1 MRNARQILDIVLA
14 AFGPQILEPGSDA
27 DALADSKADY
37 QALAHGWKD
46 LVDSYSKND
55 EDSSKLILST
65 TEARRETHRLSWP
78 KLTCGQWLRNAQG
91 VLSSMASNYDM
102 PRLFLGQAAAV
113 AALVAAA
120 IAAARCVN
128 DKAGSFIPVSG
139 ILLVYGVM
147 MFASSYVEEEHHFW
161 YWATTAWF
169 AYLGV
174 RGLKRYARPLCQF
187 CQPLTLLRGN
197 ASAALQTVSATAMLL
212 ATRIVRSWNQT
223 GQKFAGE
230 PDIVKTYLNTNPALL
245 WCLIGATYFWVHLNL
260 ISGLSGLP
268 TWLSIPSATALVL
281 AAFTFKVAFTLEDAP
296 ELVTGFAKS
305 LLELT
310 FTRDPSL
317 IARARTV
324 FLGLALLTALTI
336 FFILIRRRISLTQSG
351 TTTLLHLLTLLCITQ
366 SRPANIPVYPLLLLP
381 YSLLPV
387 LSISPIDISTT
398 VILLQHTAFF
408 ALGGS
413 NSIASVDLSSAYNG
427 VGSFDVAAVGVLTF
441 LGNWGGSVV
450 ASLGGIVLLLGVAD
464 DNTKGGGHK
473 GGEREI
479 DNNDRGV
486 CDRETGHKG
495 VDDKWGVWKGHVAV
509 LTVVVAGGVVGVMA
523 ACTVLRTH
531 LFVWTVFSP
540 KYLYCVAW
548 SLGQHLMVDVA
559 LGGVVYWLGVWERGG

>member
-1 MRNARQILDIVLA
+1 
-14 AFGPQILEPGSDA
+14 
-27 DALADSKADY
+27 
-37 QALAHGWKD
+37 
-46 LVDSYSKND
+46 
-55 EDSSKLILST
+55 
-65 TEARRETHRLSWP
+65 
-78 KLTCGQWLRNAQG
+78 
-91 VLSSMASNYDM
+91 MASNYDM
-102 PRLFLGQAAAV
+102 PRLFLGQVAAV
-113 AALVAAA
+113 AALAAA
-120 IAAARCVN
+120 VIAAARSVN
-128 DKAGSFIPVSG
+128 KAASFVPVSG
-139 ILLVYGVM
+139 ILLAYGVM

-169 AYLGV
+169 AYLGG

-187 CQPLTLLRGN
+187 YRPLTRLRGN
-197 ASAALQTVSATAMLL
+197 ASATLQTVSTTAILL

-230 PDIVKTYLNTNPALL
+230 PDIVKTYLNTNPVLL
-245 WCLIGATYFWVHLNL
+245 WFLIGATYFWVHQNL

-268 TWLSIPSATALVL
+268 IWLSVPAATALIL
-281 AAFTFKVAFTLEDAP
+281 ASFTFKVAFTIEDAP
-296 ELVTGFAKS
+296 ELVTDFAKS
-305 LLELT
+305 LLQLT

-324 FLGLALLTALTI
+324 FLGLALLTAITI
-336 FFILIRRRISLTQSG
+336 FFILTRRRISLSQPG
-351 TTTLLHLLTLLCITQ
+351 TTTLLNLFTLLSITQ
-366 SRPANIPVYPLLLLP
+366 SRPANIPLYPLLLLP
-381 YSLLPV
+381 YSLLPL
-387 LSISPIDISTT
+387 LSISPLDISTT
-398 VILLQHTAFF
+398 IILLQHTAFF

-427 VGSFDVAAVGVLTF
+427 VGKFDVAAVGVLTF

-450 ASLGGIVLLLGVAD
+450 CSLGGVVALLAVSDSDKNNDKGD
-464 DNTKGGGHK
+464 DGKGGG
-473 GGEREI
+473 
-479 DNNDRGV
+479 
-486 CDRETGHKG
+486 DRETGNKG
-495 VDDKWGVWKGHVAV
+495 SDDRWGLWKGHVAV